1 MFESSGKS
9 MMSQLSYR
17 MPGKQQQQQSNVV
30 SKTKNWQ
37 LCCERGVVDEE
48 EGCTCFRPQV
58 LIVQGDLK
66 DGRHDTTPVPCNID
80 LRIERKALSKY
91 SCTVMFS

>member
-66 DGRHDTTPVPCNID
+66 DGRHDTTPVPCQHRPANRQKGIKEVF
-80 LRIERKALSKY
+80 LH
-91 SCTVMFS
+91 CNV

>member
-17 MPGKQQQQQSNVV
+17 IVGKQQQQKSNVV
-30 SKTKNWQ
+30 SKAKIWQ
-37 LCCERGVVDEE
+37 LCCERGVVNEK
-48 EGCTCFRPQV
+48 EGCTCFGPQV

-66 DGRHDTTPVPCNID
+66 DGRHDTTPVPCQRRLTNP
-80 LRIERKALSKY
+80 IERYQACILAL
-91 SCTVMFS
+91 